1 MRYNNRR
8 RASLTQPLMM
18 RHDYGSYEEPE
29 LSDLYAEELYESEI
43 DAEELYGRFE
53 TGKKVNVPKYLEEH
67 GNPEAA
73 EAWKGN
79 AGKIKEINEGKVK
92 PAKTAMRLAKLKQRY
107 LTAGSKGSKL
117 ADDLLGS
124 LDFDLSMDDLLSQAD
139 QCEEMASALE
149 SALESQDID
158 TLLNHGVISDD
169 LASAV
174 KNGISALYEATHL
187 VQDKI
192 TALQSKALEC
202 RSKARGLRRY
212 ASEQQADVDGNY
224 MSVSHISEM
233 QDMLGVLSQK
243 IQNGMPMEDWVESK
257 IAHAHQILGDLASYF
272 YYGRGK

>member
-1 MRYNNRR
+1 MRNSNRR

-18 RHDYGSYEEPE
+18 RHDYGSYEEQD
-29 LSDLYAEELYESEI
+29 LSELYADEI

-53 TGKKVNVPKYLEEH
+53 TGKKVNVPKYLKEH

-73 EAWKGN
+73 KAWEGN
-79 AGKIKEINEGKVK
+79 AGKIKEINEGKVE
-92 PAKTAMRLAKLKQRY
+92 PVKTARYIRLAKLKQRY
-107 LTAGSKGSKL
+107 LTASKEGKL

-124 LDFDLSMDDLLSQAD
+124 LDYNLSMEDLLTQAD
-139 QCEEMASALE
+139 QCEEMASSLE
-149 SALESQDID
+149 SALDTQDVD
-158 TLLNHGVISDD
+158 TLLSHGVISED

-174 KNGISALYEATHL
+174 KNGISALYEATNL
-187 VQDKI
+187 VRDKI

-224 MSVSHISEM
+224 MSVQHISEM
-233 QDMLGVLSQK
+233 QDMLGVLGDK
-243 IQNGMPMEDWVESK
+243 IQSGMPMEDWVESK

-272 YYGRGK
+272 YYGGHK

>member
-1 MRYNNRR
+1 MRYNRR

-18 RHDYGSYEEPE
+18 RHDYGSYE
-29 LSDLYAEELYESEI
+29 SDLYADELEADELY
-43 DAEELYGRFE
+43 ARFE

-92 PAKTAMRLAKLKQRY
+92 PVKTSSYVRLAKLKQRY
-107 LTAGSKGSKL
+107 LTASKEGKL

-124 LDFDLSMDDLLSQAD
+124 LDYDISMEDLLNQAD
-139 QCEEMASALE
+139 QCEEMASSLE
-149 SALESQDID
+149 SALESQDVD
-158 TLLNHGVISDD
+158 TLLSHGVISSD

-174 KNGISALYEATHL
+174 KNGISALYEATNL
-187 VQDKI
+187 VKDKI

-224 MSVSHISEM
+224 MSVSHIGEM
-233 QDMLGVLSQK
+233 QDMLGVLSER
-243 IQNGMPMEDWVESK
+243 IQSGMPMEDWVESK

-272 YYGRGK
+272 YYGGNK